1 MVFKILAL
9 VLFIAATV
17 TDAAPQ
23 PSSSSATDVNRND
36 NCETQLAQCDRI
48 AHDLRKQKVRAEAAC
63 LKLKFQLW
71 RLGMQ
76 HTQLEDEIVILRNQ
90 IEHPNSGRGY
100 SEMRR
105 VREFEAQR
113 TFSQV
118 ELLGNP
124 NCTMR
129 LDFCE
134 WSQEQQRL
142 ALTNI
147 NADITN
153 CTSRIEEQTR
163 ANNELIATKT
173 SLKNQLV
180 AQGMTPWDADNALEN
195 PSSAEYNIDDAEV
208 EERAAASIVT
218 PAPHSS
224 H

>member
-1 MVFKILAL
+1 MVFKILVL

-17 TDAAPQ
+17 TAAPQ
-23 PSSSSATDVNRND
+23 PSSSATDVNRND

-76 HTQLEDEIVILRNQ
+76 HTQLEDEIVILRSQ
-90 IEHPNSGRGY
+90 IEHPNSGRGF
-100 SEMRR
+100 SGRR
-105 VREFEAQR
+105 VRGFTVQR
-113 TFSQV
+113 AYSQ
-118 ELLGNP
+118 EGLHGNP
-124 NCTMR
+124 NCTIR
-129 LDFCE
+129 LNFCE
-134 WSQEQQRL
+134 RSQEQQRL
-142 ALTNI
+142 DLTNI

-153 CTSRIEEQTR
+153 CTSRIEGQTR

-180 AQGMTPWDADNALEN
+180 AQGMTIHWAADKALEN

-208 EERAAASIVT
+208 EERVAASVVT